1 MSSRALPDLQLS
13 WTGSDVVA
21 WSWDGGVPSAFAPPS
36 SSLYGAMLREWGWL
50 PPGSWSTRVDV
61 EAPGGT
67 RDLPA
72 IVLPALAV
80 IGAGGEPRRNQAL
93 SASSRWVRGMV
104 ALARHIT
111 GHGHLRPLIATS
123 GWRHRPG
130 VDPVATPRHARTAG
144 GAQLLRRRMPACGP
158 GARWC
163 GATRHHRP
171 IRMSSPS
178 SSTAGWSISPPA

>member
-1 MSSRALPDLQLS
+1 MSPRALPDLQLS

-80 IGAGGEPRRNQAL
+80 VGAGGEPRRNQAL

-111 GHGHLRPLIATS
+111 GHGHLRPLVTTSRGAEAAPPSTLATATLPPCNSASSLTIA
-123 GWRHRPG
+123 RPR
-130 VDPVATPRHARTAG
+130 PV
-144 GAQLLRRRMPACGP
+144 
-158 GARWC
+158 
-163 GATRHHRP
+163 
-171 IRMSSPS
+171 PS
-178 SSTAGWSISPPA
+178 NFRDRAPSI